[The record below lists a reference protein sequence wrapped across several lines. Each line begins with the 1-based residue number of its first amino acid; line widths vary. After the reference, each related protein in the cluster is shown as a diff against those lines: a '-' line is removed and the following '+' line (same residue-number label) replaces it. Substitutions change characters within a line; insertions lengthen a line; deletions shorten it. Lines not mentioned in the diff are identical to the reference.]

1 MKSDLYNRFELQYA
15 MGHSF
20 CDTLYIVIYIWR
32 STIYQ
37 MSGFQPCLIIQQKVY
52 LQQLTDHAN
61 ALFNLKQYLSLV
73 LKVHGGIAED
83 FAVCKRN
90 FFFTVRVTER
100 NFRFSMVYNFRS

>member
-83 FAVCKRN
+83 FAVCKK
-90 FFFTVRVTER
+90 T
-100 NFRFSMVYNFRS
+100 FSSR

>member
-1 MKSDLYNRFELQYA
+1 

-73 LKVHGGIAED
+73 LKVHDGIEED

-90 FFFTVRVTER
+90 FFFTVRVAER
-100 NFRFSMVYNFRS
+100 NSRFSMVYNFRS

>member
-1 MKSDLYNRFELQYA
+1 
-15 MGHSF
+15 
-20 CDTLYIVIYIWR
+20 
-32 STIYQ
+32 

-90 FFFTVRVTER
+90 FSSRQGLLKEIPDFLWFTIFEAKAPRVWSKVFDLVAGVKPSR
-100 NFRFSMVYNFRS
+100 SPLSMAYVKWG